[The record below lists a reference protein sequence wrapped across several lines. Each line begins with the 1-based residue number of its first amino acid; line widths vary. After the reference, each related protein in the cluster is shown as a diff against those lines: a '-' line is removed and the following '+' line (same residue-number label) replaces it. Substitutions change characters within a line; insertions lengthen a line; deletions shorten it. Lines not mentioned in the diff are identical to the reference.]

1 MIKNDLV
8 PFFLFITILII
19 KMAYNYNE
27 AEILEEM
34 FKLYDK
40 NDKIYSI
47 DSIYN
52 ELREILYNLVI
63 YNDYDN
69 TIEII
74 REYGGFEMITQ
85 IYNSKY
91 INTTILEID
100 VESKFNEYTFAA
112 FIGMFDYLFSTI
124 LGVIEEIENEELMKT
139 DDEKS
144 MDSLCNLM
152 SNL

>member
-1 MIKNDLV
+1 
-8 PFFLFITILII
+8 
-19 KMAYNYNE
+19 MAYNYNE

-34 FKLYDK
+34 FSLYNK

-52 ELREILYNLVI
+52 ELREIIYNIAI

-69 TIEII
+69 TIAII
-74 REYGGFEMITQ
+74 NEYGGYEMITQ

-100 VESKFNEYTFAA
+100 VESKFNNNTFTA

-124 LGVIEEIENEELMKT
+124 LEVIEEIENEEKT
-139 DDEKS
+139 I
-144 MDSLCNLM
+144 DSLCDLM
-152 SNL
+152 TTL

>member
-8 PFFLFITILII
+8 PFFLFITIPI

-40 NDKIYSI
+40 NDKIHSI
-47 DSIYN
+47 DVIYN
-52 ELREILYNLVI
+52 QLREILYNLVC

-69 TIEII
+69 TIEVIS
-74 REYGGFEMITQ
+74 EYGGFEMITQ

-139 DDEKS
+139 DEEKS
-144 MDSLCNLM
+144 MDSLCDLM

>member
-52 ELREILYNLVI
+52 QLREILYNLVI

-139 DDEKS
+139 DEEKS

>member
-40 NDKIYSI
+40 NDKIHSI
-47 DSIYN
+47 DVIYN
-52 ELREILYNLVI
+52 QLREILYNLVI

-139 DDEKS
+139 DEEKS

-152 SNL
+152 ANL

>member
-1 MIKNDLV
+1 
-8 PFFLFITILII
+8 
-19 KMAYNYNE
+19 MAYNYNE

-40 NDKIYSI
+40 NDKIYSV

-52 ELREILYNLVI
+52 QLREILYNLVI

-139 DDEKS
+139 DEEKS

-152 SNL
+152 ANL

>member
-52 ELREILYNLVI
+52 QLREILYNLVI

-139 DDEKS
+139 DEEKS

-152 SNL
+152 ANL

>member
-1 MIKNDLV
+1 
-8 PFFLFITILII
+8 
-19 KMAYNYNE
+19 MAYNYNE

-52 ELREILYNLVI
+52 QLREILYSLVI

-69 TIEII
+69 IIEII
-74 REYGGFEMITQ
+74 REYGGYEMITQ

-100 VESKFNEYTFAA
+100 VEGKFNDHTFAA

-124 LGVIEEIENEELMKT
+124 LGVIEEIENEEMMKT
-139 DDEKS
+139 DEEKS

-152 SNL
+152 SHL

>member
-19 KMAYNYNE
+19 KMAYNYIE

-40 NDKIYSI
+40 NDKIHSI
-47 DSIYN
+47 DVIYN
-52 ELREILYNLVI
+52 QLREILYNLVI

-74 REYGGFEMITQ
+74 SEYGGYEMITQ

-100 VESKFNEYTFAA
+100 IENKFNQYTFAA

-124 LGVIEEIENEELMKT
+124 LGVIDEIENEESMKT
-139 DDEKS
+139 DEEKS

-152 SNL
+152 ANL